1 MINKSRS
8 KKAFSSTIYDT
19 LIQAYRPFLFRITL
33 IVILGFTGRVLF
45 LSNAQMIAKFY
56 DKHPIINISDL
67 KYLVTDLGIVLTI
80 AFTMTVVYRTLFSR
94 LSALAVSRIYDETT
108 YRVSRFPL
116 SFFDATPVG
125 KITTRFSSD
134 YGNVF
139 RLFGG
144 PLAEFLSIIFDLISI
159 ILLITLTHPY
169 FIVNIVIAGFCF
181 YFVLKRNQLKL
192 RKHRREVSVL
202 RGPSVAHFSE
212 TVQGNLSIRQ
222 NSKIRA
228 FESRFFDLDQLYI
241 KSKFSIIQS
250 VMRFSTELN
259 FVSTMLFLAN
269 GLLGIYLIHSR
280 FVGPGQVT
288 VILGF
293 TILATHTLQMF
304 FEWYSQ
310 FEEALVGVERMDE
323 FLRSPIEKGSYLP
336 EQSDFKTHH
345 PKKNLGLQSYN
356 QDNEIKHIKYSSS
369 TQNEHKLTVENLTFV
384 YPGHDHKILHN
395 ISFKLK
401 EGEKLGIIGR
411 TGAGKSTLIAA
422 LLRLYPLTSGVILIN
437 NEYKEDIEDHRR
449 QFSMISQD
457 QFFIQGRIK
466 DNLDLFNNFSNN
478 KLNEVLKLVGL
489 NLQLNDHVEEKGQ
502 NLSQGEKQLLSL
514 ARGLLQ
520 SSEIF
525 IFDEATANIDPQSE
539 KLIELALK
547 KTLASKTQIRIAHRL
562 QTVLDCDYVLWLEN
576 GAVKMLGKPQ
586 EVLEKF
592 ETTR

>member
-1 MINKSRS
+1 MQDNMNA

-19 LIQAYRPFLFRITL
+19 LMQAYRPFILRIT
-33 IVILGFTGRVLF
+33 IVVILGFFGRVLF
-45 LSNAQMIAKFY
+45 LSNAQTIAKFY
-56 DKHPIINISDL
+56 DKHPVIMAQDL
-67 KYLVTDLGIVLTI
+67 KSLISELSVVLAI
-80 AFTMTVVYRTLFSR
+80 AFTMTVIYRTVFSR

-116 SFFDATPVG
+116 SFFDNTPVG

-159 ILLITLTHPY
+159 VILITLTHPY
-169 FIVNIVIAGFCF
+169 FIVNIILAGFSF
-181 YFVLKRNQLKL
+181 YFVLKKNQLKL

-222 NSKIRA
+222 NGKMQS
-228 FESRFFDLDQLYI
+228 FENRFFDLDQLYI
-241 KSKFSIIQS
+241 KSKFNIIQS
-250 VMRFSTELN
+250 IMRFSTELN

-269 GLLGIYLIHSR
+269 GLLGLFLIHSH
-280 FVGPGQVT
+280 FIGPGQVA

-293 TILATHTLQMF
+293 TILATNTLQMF

-323 FLRSPIEKGSYLP
+323 FLRSPIEKGAYLP
-336 EQSDFKTHH
+336 AQSDFKTHH
-345 PKKNLGLQSYN
+345 PKKNHATDSQIMTKTNLADPSDY
-356 QDNEIKHIKYSSS
+356 
-369 TQNEHKLTVENLTFV
+369 KLTVENLTFS
-384 YPGHDHKILHN
+384 YPGHDHKILN
-395 ISFKLK
+395 NVSFKLK
-401 EGEKLGIIGR
+401 DGEKLGIIGR

-422 LLRLYPLTSGVILIN
+422 LLRLYPFASGVILIN
-437 NEYKEDIEDHRR
+437 NQYKEDIEDHRK

-457 QFFIQGRIK
+457 QFFIQGTIK
-466 DNLDLFNNFSNN
+466 DNLDLFNNFSNS
-478 KLNEVLKLVGL
+478 KLNEVLQLVGL
-489 NLQLNDHVEEKGQ
+489 NHKLTDHVEEKGQ

-576 GAVKMLGKPQ
+576 GLVKMIGKPQ

-592 ETTR
+592 EATR

>member
-1 MINKSRS
+1 MKTENNK
-8 KKAFSSTIYDT
+8 KGFSTSIFDT
-19 LIQAYRPFLFRITL
+19 LMQAYRPFIVRMILVVTFGFIGRI
-33 IVILGFTGRVLF
+33 LF
-45 LSNAQMIAKFY
+45 LSNAQTIAKFY
-56 DKHPIINISDL
+56 DKHPIIGVPEL
-67 KYLVTDLGIVLTI
+67 KNLSSELFIVLTL
-80 AFTMTVVYRTLFSR
+80 AFVLTVIYRTLFSR

-116 SFFDATPVG
+116 SYFDSTPVG

-159 ILLITLTHPY
+159 SLLIIMSHPY
-169 FIVNIVIAGFCF
+169 FLINLVIAGFCF
-181 YFVLKRNQLKL
+181 YLVLKRNQLKL
-192 RKHRREVSVL
+192 RDHRRDVSIL

-222 NSKIRA
+222 NGKTNS
-228 FESRFFDLDQLYI
+228 FNQRFQDLDQLFI
-241 KSKFSIIQS
+241 KSKFKIIQS

-269 GLLGIYLIHSR
+269 GFMGLYLIR
-280 FVGPGQVT
+280 NQLIGAGQVA

-293 TILATHTLQMF
+293 TILATNTLQMF

-310 FEEALVGVERMDE
+310 FEEALVGVERLDE
-323 FLRSPIEKGSYLP
+323 FLRSPIETGAFLP
-336 EQSDFKTHH
+336 ARSDFKTHH
-345 PKKNLGLQSYN
+345 PKDPK
-356 QDNEIKHIKYSSS
+356 KSSQPKVLPHS
-369 TQNEHKLTVENLTFV
+369 DYKLTVENLTFA
-384 YPGHDHKILHN
+384 YPEQDHDILQN

-401 EGEKLGIIGR
+401 SGEKLGIIGR
-411 TGAGKSTLIAA
+411 TGAGKSTLISA
-422 LLRLYPLTSGVILIN
+422 LLRLYPLKNGVILIN
-437 NEYKEDIEDHRR
+437 NEYQMNIEDHRS

-457 QFFIQGRIK
+457 QFFIKGTLK
-466 DNLDLFNNFSNN
+466 DNLDLFNLHSND
-478 KLNEVLKLVGL
+478 KLKEVLKSVGL
-489 NLQLNDHVEEKGQ
+489 TYKLQTVIEEKGQ

-520 SSEIF
+520 NAEIF

-539 KLIELALK
+539 KLIELALR

-562 QTVLDCDYVLWLEN
+562 QTVLDCDQVLWLEN
-576 GAVKMLGKPQ
+576 GQIKMFGRPN

-592 ETTR
+592 EATR